1 MKRASWTRPKVM
13 GFLFKFKT
21 ASVRFLTIGI
31 LILISACAQTTS
43 ILSTQPVSKGQ
54 QSQKAQSSFTQF
66 PDIPVPGGAQLVVDK
81 TLVFGTK
88 PWFGQLTI
96 QSPSSPAAMFDF
108 YRNGLPGYQWQEIT
122 SVRAP
127 ISILTYMREDRVMA
141 ISLRSETLGGTEIT
155 LTVSPKGNTS
165 IIAK

>member
-1 MKRASWTRPKVM
+1 MDRAFLAKPKFT
-13 GFLFKFKT
+13 GFLLKFKT
-21 ASVRFLTIGI
+21 TIVHLLPISI
-31 LILISACAQTTS
+31 LILLSACAQTTS
-43 ILSTQPVSKGQ
+43 ILSTQPVNNSQ
-54 QSQKAQSSFTQF
+54 QSSKAQSSFTQF

-96 QSPSSPAAMFDF
+96 QSSSSPAAMFDF

-155 LTVSPKGNTS
+155 LTVSPKGSTP